1 MSESF
6 VPIRPRVSEAV
17 FGGCEGVVI
26 DLPGRRG
33 RGIFIP
39 RTALDN
45 VIDALDTIAERY
57 QS

>member
-1 MSESF
+1 MAEMF
-6 VPIRPRVSEAV
+6 VPIPPRVSEAM
-17 FGGCEGVVI
+17 FAGHEGVVI

-39 RTALDN
+39 RSDLDN

-57 QS
+57 QP